1 MSVVDRAYNVDQD
14 FTSDE
19 EFVRTV
25 RRLAKW
31 GNGRI
36 IENASIGHA
45 LVLLD
50 LLFDAAKR
58 HKETIRMVSG
68 GLMDKF
74 YSKLV
79 DKATE
84 AMDAGAEIKVVVT
97 GASREEM
104 VDNRFYIAVDEH
116 EQGEIDF
123 RPEHEEDV
131 ATPHF
136 VVVGTKRYR
145 IEVDHEQKRAVASF
159 NDAETGTVLVSIFDS
174 LLSGEWS

>member
-1 MSVVDRAYNVDQD
+1 MAR
-14 FTSDE
+14 
-19 EFVRTV
+19 
-25 RRLAKW
+25 W

-45 LVLLD
+45 LVLVD

-58 HKETIRMVSG
+58 HGETIRMVSG
-68 GLMDKF
+68 RLMDRF

-104 VDNRFYIAVDEH
+104 AGNCFYNAVDEH
-116 EQGEIDF
+116 ENGEIDF
-123 RPEHEEDV
+123 RPDHQDDV
-131 ATPHF
+131 PTPHF

-145 IEVDHEQKRAVASF
+145 FELDHEKKRAVASF
-159 NDAETGTVLVSIFDS
+159 NDAETGMALVSMFDS
-174 LLSGEWS
+174 LSIRHS